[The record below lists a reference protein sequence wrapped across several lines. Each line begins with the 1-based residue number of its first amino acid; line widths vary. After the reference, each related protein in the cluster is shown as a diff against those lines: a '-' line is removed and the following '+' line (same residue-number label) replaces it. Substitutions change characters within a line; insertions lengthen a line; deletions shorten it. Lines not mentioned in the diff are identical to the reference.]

1 MNVGNVNKSVGSS
14 NAIASSKLATVAVG
28 NVNVNGASAGASAQV
43 SGPGVKFGNVNISCP
58 SAEVAVGLD
67 AGLAVGNVCLGG
79 GLGINLIP
87 NPMNLLNL
95 ALGGSGGGKSGD
107 GGDADGGSNKSGG
120 GGKKPGINTA
130 KLFCHHYM

>member
-14 NAIASSKLATVAVG
+14 NAIPSAKLATVAVG
-28 NVNVNGASAGASAQV
+28 NVNGASAGASAQV

-120 GGKKPGINTA
+120 GGKKPGINTT
-130 KLFCHHYM
+130 KLF

>member
-14 NAIASSKLATVAVG
+14 NAIPSAKLATVAVG
-28 NVNVNGASAGASAQV
+28 NVNGASAGASAQV

-130 KLFCHHYM
+130 KLFCHY